1 MIDVSKM
8 MPKDVYTA
16 RIGQMADEL
25 KNGPK
30 AKGKDRIFLPGEM
43 EWEKRESAIAKGEI
57 EITDAHADALKALS
71 NRNGISINI
80 N

>member
-1 MIDVSKM
+1 
-8 MPKDVYTA
+8 
-16 RIGQMADEL
+16 MADEL